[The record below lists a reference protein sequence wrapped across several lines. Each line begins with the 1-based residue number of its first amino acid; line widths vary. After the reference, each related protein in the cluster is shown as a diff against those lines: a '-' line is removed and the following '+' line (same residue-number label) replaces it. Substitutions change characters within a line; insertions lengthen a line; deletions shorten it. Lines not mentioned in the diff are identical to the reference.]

1 MNETNL
7 NNDKVTTLRINVP
20 ILTTTHLMRSFSAPN
35 LIQLNNSITSEQ
47 DTMSFDSENSLSS
60 IISNVTRDDITCD
73 SDCDSATFQNV
84 LVKIDLDKSDLDS
97 CVKEEFIHCDSDE
110 SISSQSQDL
119 TLTLL
124 DPINNIRITERSLYR
139 SPCQLCHDNK
149 VITIVCDD
157 NNRNKTKSE
166 TNKSKNFVS
175 SKVHNDN
182 QFKQP
187 TINLCVSCYEKSCH
201 NIQLQQLERQQQE
214 QIFNKMESNNKSQIQ
229 SKSNHNSQ
237 GSELENESV
246 NVRVETNSE
255 HQQQQQQ
262 QQKQHQIQQQLKNFN
277 KLFGT
282 QKINSSINR
291 CQRFRRQIIDRRLRY
306 AIFDRLKR
314 IKVSDF
320 LLYSLT

>member
-1 MNETNL
+1 MNEINL

-20 ILTTTHLMRSFSAPN
+20 ILTTTHLIRSFSAPN
-35 LIQLNNSITSEQ
+35 LIQLNNSTTTEQ

-60 IISNVTRDDITCD
+60 IISNVTRDDVTCD
-73 SDCDSATFQNV
+73 SDCDSTTFQNV
-84 LVKIDLDKSDLDS
+84 LVKIDLDKSDLNS

-124 DPINNIRITERSLYR
+124 DPINNIRVTERSLYH

-157 NNRNKTKSE
+157 NNRNKTKSK
-166 TNKSKNFVS
+166 TNKSKNCVS

-187 TINLCVSCYEKSCH
+187 TINLCVSCYEKSCD
-201 NIQLQQLERQQQE
+201 NIQLQQLERQQQG
-214 QIFNKMESNNKSQIQ
+214 QILNKMESNNKNQIQ

-255 HQQQQQQ
+255 QQQ
-262 QQKQHQIQQQLKNFN
+262 QQKHQIQQQQQQLKNFN

-282 QKINSSINR
+282 QKINSSTINR